1 MALGMT
7 LEEMIK
13 SHRDE
18 AVKQIEKERSEKMF
32 ELDKWAEGL
41 KLFCQHLEEDKHITK
56 IRYSYYN
63 EPSIEYYDTDAPV
76 FDRIWISVFKDRLYV
91 RFMRQAED
99 ESDGKPLFVIN
110 STITTPM
117 GFNGNF
123 DVPTAYEFIKAY
135 SAFKSKKEHDTEGA
149 KRKVIEMI
157 DNMSP
162 KEVDKVLAELNKEYA
177 AINSKTKEV

>member
-7 LEEMIK
+7 VEEMIK
-13 SHRDE
+13 AHRDE
-18 AVKQIEKERSEKMF
+18 VVKQIEKERTEKMF
-32 ELDKWAEGL
+32 ELDKWTTGL
-41 KLFCQHLEEDKHITK
+41 NLFCKHLEEDKHITK

-63 EPSIEYYDTDAPV
+63 EPSIEYYDTDAPT

-99 ESDGKPLFVIN
+99 ENDGKPLFVIH
-110 STITTPM
+110 STVTVPM

-123 DVPTAYEFIKAY
+123 DIPTVYEFIKSY
-135 SAFKSKKEHDTEGA
+135 SAFKSKKVNDVEDKKQRIME
-149 KRKVIEMI
+149 VIF
-157 DNMSP
+157 NMSP
-162 KEVDKVLAELNKEYA
+162 KEVEEMLAKLNLKD